1 MNGVIRHLRRAA
13 LLQDGAGLT
22 DGELL
27 DQYLRRR
34 DEDAFEALVRRH
46 GPMVWGVC
54 RRVLGNEADAEDA
67 FQATFLVLVRKAA
80 SIVPRSLV
88 GNWLYG
94 VAHNTALKAK
104 VMNSKRRVKERQARE
119 RPRPEPPGEDW
130 QHLHAQLD
138 EELSRLPEKYR
149 APIVLCDLEG
159 KTLREA
165 AKHLGWPQGTVAG
178 RLSRAR
184 ARLARQMSRH
194 GLALAGGTLATA
206 LVQNAASACVPR
218 LLVDST
224 VKAASSFAPGTAA
237 PAGVVS
243 AKVAALTQGVVKAML
258 LAKLKT
264 VVGVVVIAVL
274 LVGGTGAL
282 ALPKMLGGLP
292 EARGQEAFRLSARQA
307 EKPQPAVTWKEKH
320 FIKMERG
327 NQVFSVSIS
336 PDGKIVAY
344 GATRELKLL
353 DMSTGKEL
361 VQVDRDLAFTTAI
374 SPDGKILASG
384 HIKAIKLWDATTGNA
399 MATLADDTKNI
410 SHVVFSPDGKLLASA
425 ELRALRLWDLTTN
438 KEIRRLEAGKPEGR
452 IIHGVAFSPD
462 GKTLAS
468 AETQAKTVKL
478 WEVATGKEI
487 NTLEG
492 HTGAVLGVA
501 FSPDGKTLAS
511 ADGDG
516 QVKLWDMSTGK
527 EKTNLKWQ
535 TNGLQPLA
543 FSPDG
548 KLLATTGGDS
558 HNVMLWDA
566 KTGKDLVALDHTDR
580 VWSVAFSGD
589 GKTIVTAGD
598 DGVRIWTAEKK

>member
-1 MNGVIRHLRRAA
+1 MNNVIRHFRRAA

-46 GPMVWGVC
+46 GPMVLGVC

-104 VMNSKRRVKERQARE
+104 AMNSKRRTRKRQAGQM
-119 RPRPEPPGEDW
+119 PRPEPSGEDW
-130 QHLHAQLD
+130 QQLHAVLD

-149 APIVLCDLEG
+149 APLVLCELEG
-159 KTLREA
+159 KTLKEA
-165 AKHLGWPQGTVAG
+165 AQHLGWPQGTVAG

-184 ARLARQMSRH
+184 ARLGQQLARR
-194 GLALAGGTLATA
+194 GLALAGGTLTTA
-206 LVQNAASACVPR
+206 LVQSTASACVPR

-224 VKAASSFAPGTAA
+224 VKAASSFAAGSAA

-258 LAKLKT
+258 LTKLKT
-264 VVGVVVIAVL
+264 VAGTVVLVGA
-274 LVGGTGAL
+274 LVGGMGAL
-282 ALPKMLGGLP
+282 TLPTLMTGLT
-292 EARGQEAFRLSARQA
+292 EARGQGPSRPAAKQA

-320 FIKMERG
+320 AIKTERG
-327 NQVFSVSIS
+327 QQIFSASIS
-336 PDGKIVAY
+336 PDGKVVVFGGNSGI
-344 GATRELKLL
+344 KLL
-353 DMSTGKEL
+353 DATTGKEL
-361 VQVDRDLAFTTAI
+361 ALVDRDLVFTTAI
-374 SPDGKILASG
+374 SSDGKVLATG
-384 HIKAIKLWDATTGNA
+384 HINAIKLWDATTGHA
-399 MATLADDTKNI
+399 MATLDDNTKNI
-410 SHVVFSPDGKLLASA
+410 AQVAFSPDGKLLATA
-425 ELRALRLWDLTTN
+425 EVGAVRLWDLTTN
-438 KEIRRLEAGKPEGR
+438 KELRRFEAGKPEDR
-452 IIHGVAFSPD
+452 IPGGVVFSPD

-468 AETQAKTVKL
+468 AESRAKTVKL
-478 WEVATGKEI
+478 WEVATGKELK
-487 NTLEG
+487 TLEG
-492 HTGAVLGVA
+492 HNGSVRGVA
-501 FSPDGKTLAS
+501 LSPDGKTLAS
-511 ADGDG
+511 SGGDG
-516 QVKLWDMSTGK
+516 QVKLWDVSTGK
-527 EKTNLKWQ
+527 EKASLKWQ
-535 TNGLQPLA
+535 TYGRHPLT

-566 KTGKDLVALDHTDR
+566 KTGKDLVTLDHTAP

-598 DGVRIWTAEKK
+598 DGMRIWTAEKK